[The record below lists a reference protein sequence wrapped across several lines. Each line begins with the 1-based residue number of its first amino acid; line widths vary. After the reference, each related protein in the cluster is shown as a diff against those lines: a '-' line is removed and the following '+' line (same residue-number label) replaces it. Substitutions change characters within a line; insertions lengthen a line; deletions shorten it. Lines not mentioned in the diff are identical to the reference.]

1 MLKPD
6 SLRAALTAADPE
18 LARDPQQLIMWIDQ
32 GAIASPMTAALHFTY
47 AYQLNVLLIGYAR
60 KQLPLAF
67 AMLQWLRVQQPDL
80 LTPGK
85 SAVTFEVDFMDN
97 SSVDLQFKL
106 QLTEQVRVA
115 PDDDGVLQLQ
125 LMPEPDPLF
134 PGDLGI
140 GDIEPIPPLS
150 EIWFDGE
157 RLVPEP
163 PLPVGAP

>member
-106 QLTEQVRVA
+106 QLTEQVRTVRREDGGFDMQYVA
-115 PDDDGVLQLQ
+115 
-125 LMPEPDPLF
+125 EPNPLF
-134 PGDLGI
+134 ADDLPI
-140 GDIEPIPPLS
+140 GGLDPVPALS
-150 EIWFDGE
+150 SIWFDGE
-157 RLVPEP
+157 RLVPDA
-163 PLPVGAP
+163 PLP